1 MKPTIGLY
9 IHIPFCE
16 KMCHY
21 CNFLTFVRRE
31 GTINQYAEYL
41 IKEIELYK
49 EKDYQVD
56 TIYFGGGTPSYID
69 ESWIA
74 KIMEAVYENFIVLDD
89 CEISIEMNPE
99 SVTLEKL
106 RAYLAAG
113 INRFSMGVQ
122 SFNDDVLK
130 LMGRLHNRKTVFDKV
145 ELMRQAGCH
154 NFGIDLM
161 FANPK
166 QDFSILE
173 EDLYQATQLDVNH
186 ISYYSLMIKDDT
198 PFKRWVETGQI
209 KLITDEEEREMY
221 HFIQT
226 ELRQHGFN
234 QYEISNFARDG
245 KVSRHNQKYWRLDDY
260 LGLGLGASSNIGLKR
275 FDNERKFEDYFQKI
289 DRYEY
294 PIEFVEDL
302 DLEQR
307 EKEFIMLN
315 MRLLKGFSIE
325 EINQKFNIDFL
336 TKYKKAID
344 KHLNYGTVMV
354 DDQRF
359 AFTDY
364 GLDIGNQFYLEIL

>member
-1 MKPTIGLY
+1 MKETIGLY

-41 IKEIELYK
+41 IKEIQLYK
-49 EKDYQVD
+49 DKDYQVD

-69 ESWIA
+69 AEWVV
-74 KIMEAVYENFIVLDD
+74 KIMEAVRQNFTLTEG

-99 SVTLEKL
+99 SVTKDKL
-106 RAYLAAG
+106 RTYLSAG

-130 LMGRLHNRKTVFDKV
+130 LMGRLHNRQTVFDKV
-145 ELMRQAGCH
+145 QLMQEVGCT

-166 QDFSILE
+166 QEMSVLQ
-173 EDLYQATQLDVNH
+173 EDLRLATQLDINH
-186 ISYYSLMIKDDT
+186 ISIYSLMIKDDT

-209 KLITDEEEREMY
+209 KLITDEEERDMY
-221 HFIQT
+221 HYIQQ
-226 ELRQHGFN
+226 ELPRHGFD

-245 KVSRHNQKYWRLDDY
+245 KVSKHNQKYWRLDDY
-260 LGLGLGASSNIGLKR
+260 LGVGLGASSNIGLKR
-275 FDNERKFEDYFQKI
+275 FDNERSFENYFQKI
-289 DRYEY
+289 DRGKY
-294 PIEFVEDL
+294 PIEFIEDL
-302 DLEQR
+302 DLQER
-307 EKEFIMLN
+307 EKEYIMLN

-325 EINQKFNIDFL
+325 EINRKFNIDFL
-336 TKYKKAID
+336 NKYHHVIQ
-344 KHLNYGTVMV
+344 KHLDYGTVKV
-354 DDQRF
+354 DGKRF
-359 AFTDY
+359 SFTDF
-364 GLDIGNQFYLEIL
+364 GLDIGNQFYLDIL